1 MEDLSNI
8 DVFSFYFLIPTC
20 INAGVNEILGAPRK
34 RSKAAARVARRAP
47 QLFTQ
52 FKADEEA
59 VGNFSAG
66 FLLDRKCIFNLG
78 VGTADCVSVLIR
90 SLF

>member
-1 MEDLSNI
+1 MK
-8 DVFSFYFLIPTC
+8 FLELP
-20 INAGVNEILGAPRK
+20 GRGGRQQP
-34 RSKAAARVARRAP
+34 RVARRAP

-52 FKADEEA
+52 LKADEEA

-66 FLLDRKCIFNLG
+66 FLLDGKCIFNLG
-78 VGTADCVSVLIR
+78 VGTIECFSVLIR